1 MISRIHEK
9 LGTAGFVIAIVA
21 LIAALGGTALAAAG
35 LNSKQKKE
43 VKKIAKS
50 FQGKGPTGPAGP
62 AGPQGSKGD
71 AGAAGKEGPQGGT
84 GSIGATGLQGA
95 TGEAGA
101 CSNANPTCDLPP
113 GATLTGNWG
122 FVAPARATGSSGDEV
137 EVVSLDYSLRIPQF
151 SANPPEV
158 RWIGSDGWLEA
169 GDPPYDTVNCPG
181 TPAEPEAEP
190 GFLCIYAVRVSNQ
203 DLATNHLRK
212 PCNIPGLGGPGSE
225 VETVDFS
232 SGGLLTFCANDPA
245 ERTLGYGS
253 WAVTAPTS

>member
-71 AGAAGKEGPQGGT
+71 AGAAGKDGAQGAPGQK
-84 GSIGATGLQGA
+84 GATGPKGD
-95 TGEAGA
+95 TGEDGA

-113 GATLTGNWG
+113 GATVIGNWA
-122 FVAPARATGSSGDEV
+122 FVAPGRTGSSGNEV
-137 EVVSLDYSLRIPQF
+137 AAVTLDYPLKAPFTGDPPQT
-151 SANPPEV
+151 
-158 RWIGSDGWLEA
+158 RWIGQDSWLEP
-169 GDPPYDTVNCPG
+169 GDPPYDTADCPG
-181 TPAEPEAEP
+181 TPADPEAEP
-190 GFLCIYAVRVSNQ
+190 GFLCIYAARVSNQ
-203 DLATNHLRK
+203 DLVNNHLK
-212 PCNIPGLGGPGSE
+212 IPCGFPGSGGSE
-225 VETVDFS
+225 VATNDWS
-232 SGGLLTFCANDPA
+232 SGAVLTFCANDPA
-245 ERTLGYGS
+245 ELTVGEGS
-253 WAVTAPTS
+253 WALTAPTS